1 MVELLLPLVCRPV
14 GEVDD
19 TRGEHPGVH
28 ELQDFP
34 VYPLLEEA
42 LSATQ
47 DDRVDHEPEF
57 VEEPTSK
64 QRSYEGAAADDRDV
78 LARSPLQF
86 DDFLRELVPFDQ
98 GRVIL
103 RKGLLQGR

>member
-1 MVELLLPLVCRPV
+1 MAEPLLLLVCGPV

-47 DDRVDHEPEF
+47 DDRVD
-57 VEEPTSK
+57 
-64 QRSYEGAAADDRDV
+64 
-78 LARSPLQF
+78 
-86 DDFLRELVPFDQ
+86 
-98 GRVIL
+98 
-103 RKGLLQGR
+103 